1 MSTYIHFTEQQKE
14 QARQTD
20 LVELLRSQGERLKP
34 SGREYEWRDGS
45 EKVTVRGNIWFHQYE
60 RVGGDAIDF
69 VRKFYNKTYP
79 EAMQYLLGGCNGTL
93 VVSPPIEKES
103 PPPFELPKANDN
115 MRRVYAYLL
124 NKRGLDR
131 DVLYAFAHAGMVYES
146 ADYHNAIFVGF
157 DGNGKAV
164 HAHKRG
170 TGSESS
176 YKGNVPSSIPEF
188 SFHWNGKSDKLHLF
202 EAPIDMLSFISMN
215 KDGWRDHSYAACC
228 GVVDRVLFQMLSDN
242 PNIKTVC
249 LCLDND
255 EAGHKANKRI
265 SDKLFMQGIQT
276 EILVPIHKDWNED
289 LLYPEESEDE
299 SQCQDLQ
306 L

>member
-1 MSTYIHFTEQQKE
+1 MSTYIHFTEDQKD
-14 QARQTD
+14 QARQTN
-20 LVELLRSQGERLKP
+20 LVELLRSQGEKLKP

-45 EKVTVRGNIWFHQYE
+45 AKVTVRGNLWFHQYE
-60 RVGGDAIDF
+60 GIGGDAIDF
-69 VRKFYNKTYP
+69 VRRFYNKSYP
-79 EAMQYLLGGCNGTL
+79 EAMQYLLGGCNGRL
-93 VVSPPIEKES
+93 VVSPPVQKEP
-103 PPPFELPKANDN
+103 PPPFELPPKNDN

-131 DVLYAFAHAGMVYES
+131 DVLYAFVHAGMIYES
-146 ADYHNAIFVGF
+146 AEYHNAIFVGH
-157 DGNGKAV
+157 DKNGKAV

-170 TGSESS
+170 TATESS
-176 YKGNVPSSIPEF
+176 YKGNVASGIPEN
-188 SFHWNGKSDKLHLF
+188 SFHWTGKSDKLYLF
-202 EAPIDMLSFISMN
+202 ESPIDMLSFISMN
-215 KDGWRDHSYAACC
+215 KDGWREHSYAACC
-228 GVVDRVLFQMLSDN
+228 GVADRVLFQMLSDN

-265 SDKLFMQGIQT
+265 SDKLFTQGIQT
-276 EILVPIHKDWNED
+276 KILVPSHKDWNED

-299 SQCQDLQ
+299 DLCPQ